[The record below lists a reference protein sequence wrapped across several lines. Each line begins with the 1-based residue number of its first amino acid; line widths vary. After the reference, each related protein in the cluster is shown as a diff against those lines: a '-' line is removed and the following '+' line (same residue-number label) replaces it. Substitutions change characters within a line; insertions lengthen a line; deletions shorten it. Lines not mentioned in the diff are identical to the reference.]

1 MLEISN
7 EVVSLLGLHYDVID
21 VGLNGS
27 PDEVP
32 EAIEHTTLVSGPSI
46 FQTERH

>member
-1 MLEISN
+1 M
-7 EVVSLLGLHYDVID
+7 VSLFGLNYDVID

-32 EAIEHTTLVSGPSI
+32 EASEHTTLVHSPSVFRSNDI
-46 FQTERH
+46 ET